1 MPHPSRNAIR
11 ALHRQSEDAI
21 TAANLTA
28 LSASGPDIAAVKALG
43 HAIITRAKADGA
55 RDTLVGA
62 LMNKYRLSTEEG
74 VVLMCL
80 AEALLRVPDSGTA
93 NALIR
98 DKIAGRHWTANK
110 QGGSEHDS
118 RSMLVEL
125 SAYGLSLGSATL
137 LLDQIGSNAKPANI
151 LRRMI
156 KRSGEPVIRQ
166 AALAAMKLLGQQFVM
181 GESIDD
187 ALKRANKQRG
197 ELASFDMLGEGARTM
212 DDARSYA
219 AAYADAIAA
228 IGRQARPGDPH
239 ANHGISIKLSALH
252 PRYDYLKPARRRD
265 ELLPVVLDLARAAR
279 AANVPLMID
288 AEESDRLEPHLDVF
302 EALIDAG
309 VADGW
314 AGLGIVVQAYQ
325 KRARAVIE
333 WVGHVARGRG
343 VKVALRLVKGAYWD
357 SEIKRAQVL
366 GLADFPLFTDKRHT
380 DINYMRCALALHGL
394 QDCIYPAF
402 ATHNAMTIAYI
413 AALFGREADHELQ
426 RLHGMGEGAHDALI
440 ATAPLD
446 PFPIRSAQTDRIRKG
461 LDYDDDHICPDQIAS
476 PGDSNWSGNGLARPV
491 RVYAPVGTHRDLLAY
506 LVRRLLENGANS
518 SFVHQFAD
526 DAISVEALAVD
537 PREADGGEPL
547 PPLPTGLDLY
557 LPERQAAR
565 GHDLGDAGV
574 PEALLAAMTAAR
586 GGARHAAPIIA
597 GVAMAGAINPVF
609 NPASGAVVGDVV
621 DADVAMVDRAMAS
634 ALAAQGDWSLAGGV
648 FRAERIERAADMIE
662 AEEAQ
667 FLALCVDEAG
677 KTLAD
682 AVAEVRE
689 AVDFLRY
696 YAAQTRLHFGDAT
709 ILPGPTGERNAL
721 VLEGK
726 GVFACISPWNFPL
739 SIFLGQVAAA
749 LVAGNAVL
757 AKPAEQT
764 PLIAHLAVDVL
775 HRAGVPPEVLH
786 FLPGPGETIGAALV
800 GHPAIAGV
808 VFTGSTAVARAI
820 NTALAMR
827 DGPIATLI
835 AETGGINAMIVD
847 STALPEQVARDAVA
861 SAFQSAGQR
870 CSALRLL
877 IVQSDVADAMTS
889 MIAGAMA
896 ELAVGDPADLASD
909 VGPIID
915 AEACADIAAYI
926 EEQRGMGRVIA
937 QVALPDGMKGHFV
950 APTLIRLDA
959 IADLTR
965 EIFGPVL
972 HVATYAGDELDAVID
987 AINASGYGLTLG
999 VHTRID
1005 TVAAHIAARARVG
1018 NIYVNRN
1025 QIGAVVGVQPFGG
1038 RGLSGTGPKAGGPH
1052 YLLRFADEKT
1062 ISTDI
1067 TAAGGNAALM
1077 AR

>member
-1 MPHPSRNAIR
+1 MTHPSRNAIR
-11 ALHRQSEDAI
+11 ALHRQSEGVI
-21 TAANLTA
+21 TAANLAA
-28 LSASGPDIAAVKALG
+28 LAASGPDIAVVKTFG
-43 HAIITRAKADGA
+43 RAIITRAKASGA

-80 AEALLRVPDSGTA
+80 AEALLRVPDSDTA

-98 DKIAGRHWTANK
+98 DKIAGRHWTASK
-110 QGGSEHDS
+110 QEGVEHS
-118 RSMLVEL
+118 GASMLVDL

-137 LLDQIGSNAKPANI
+137 LLDQVGSTAKPANI

-166 AALAAMKLLGQQFVM
+166 AAYAAMKLLGQQFVM
-181 GESIDD
+181 GETIAS
-187 ALKRANKQRG
+187 ALKRANRESS
-197 ELASFDMLGEGARTM
+197 ELASFDMLGEAARTA
-212 DDARSYA
+212 DDAARYA
-219 AAYADAIAA
+219 ASYADAIAA
-228 IGRQARPGDPH
+228 IGAGAKPGDPH

-252 PRYDYLKPARRRD
+252 PRYEYLKPERRRD
-265 ELLPVVLDLARAAR
+265 ELLPVVLNLARKAR

-288 AEESDRLEPHLDVF
+288 AEESDRLEPHLDIF
-302 EALIDAG
+302 AALVDAG

-325 KRARAVIE
+325 KRASAVIE
-333 WVGHVARGRG
+333 WVGNLARARGVVAASACTRG
-343 VKVALRLVKGAYWD
+343 RPIKVALRLVKGAYWD
-357 SEIKRAQVL
+357 SEIKRAQAM
-366 GLADFPLFTDKRHT
+366 GLDDFPVFTDKRHT
-380 DINYMRCALALHGL
+380 DINYMRCAQMLFGL

-413 AALFGREADHELQ
+413 ASLFGQTSDHELQ
-426 RLHGMGEGAHDALI
+426 RLHGMGEGAHDALAAKWESPNKDALI
-440 ATAPLD
+440 ALAPL
-446 PFPIRSAQTDRIRKG
+446 I
-461 LDYDDDHICPDQIAS
+461 
-476 PGDSNWSGNGLARPV
+476 RPV

-526 DAISVEALAVD
+526 DSISVEDLAVD
-537 PREADGGEPL
+537 PRAKPSEGEA
-547 PPLPTGLDLY
+547 PPLPTGRDLY
-557 LPERQAAR
+557 LPERRNAR
-565 GHDLGDAGV
+565 GHDLGDPGV
-574 PEALLAAMTAAR
+574 PEALLTAMAEAR
-586 GGARHAAPIIA
+586 SAARHAAPIIA
-597 GVAMAGAINPVF
+597 GVAMTGAGQSVR
-609 NPASGAVVGDVV
+609 NPATGASVGTVIH
-621 DADVAMVDRAMAS
+621 ADEAMVDAAMRCA
-634 ALAAQGDWSLAGGV
+634 AAAQGDWSLAGGA
-648 FRAERIERAADMIE
+648 FRAERIERAADLIE
-662 AEEAQ
+662 AEEAH
-667 FLALCVDEAG
+667 FLSLCVDEAG
-677 KTLAD
+677 KTLVD

-696 YAAQTRLHFGDAT
+696 YALQARQNFGDALQ
-709 ILPGPTGERNAL
+709 LPGPTGERNEL

-726 GVFACISPWNFPL
+726 GVFVCISPWNFPL
-739 SIFLGQVAAA
+739 AIFLGQVSAA

-764 PLIAHLAVDVL
+764 PLIAAAAVDVL

-786 FLPGPGETIGAALV
+786 FLPGSGATVGAAMTRHTGV
-800 GHPAIAGV
+800 AGV
-808 VFTGSTAVARAI
+808 VFTGSTAVARTI
-820 NTALAMR
+820 NRTLADR
-827 DGPIATLI
+827 DAPIATFI

-877 IVQSDVADAMTS
+877 IIQNDVAEAMIA
-889 MIAGAMA
+889 MIAGAMM
-896 ELAVGDPADLASD
+896 ELSVGDPADLATD
-909 VGPIID
+909 IGPIID
-915 AEACADIAAYI
+915 AGARAGIADYI
-926 EEQRGMGRVIA
+926 EEQRMAGRVIA
-937 QVALPDGMKGHFV
+937 QSPMPSGLNGHFI
-950 APTLIRLDA
+950 APTLIRLSA
-959 IADLTR
+959 ITDLTR

-972 HVATYAGDELDAVID
+972 HVVTYDGDAIDSVID

-999 VHTRID
+999 VHSRID
-1005 TVAAHIAARARVG
+1005 AVAAHVAARARVG

-1025 QIGAVVGVQPFGG
+1025 QIGAVVGCQPFGG
-1038 RGLSGTGPKAGGPH
+1038 RGQSGTGPKAGGPH